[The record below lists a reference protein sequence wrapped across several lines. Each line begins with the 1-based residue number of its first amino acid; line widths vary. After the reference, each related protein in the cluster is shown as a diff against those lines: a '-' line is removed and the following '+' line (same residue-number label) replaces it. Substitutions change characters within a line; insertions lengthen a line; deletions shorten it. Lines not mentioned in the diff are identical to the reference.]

1 MTLNPHTIL
10 DRLGAVVS
18 LARRAYAPY
27 KTQIVTLTGLS
38 LLSGILEGIGV
49 NALIPLLSFV
59 IDNGGEATDALSN
72 LVRTFFHTIG
82 LDFAPKY
89 LLVFIV
95 ILFLVRSAILFLLYY
110 TQIKIMTDYEADTR
124 ARLLKATL
132 DSSWTSLS
140 KQRMGHLESW
150 LLIDVP
156 ASVTLLRNVSSAMM
170 LITSLCIYLV
180 IAFNISPI
188 IMLATLGLAVLL
200 LLALQPL
207 TTNTRT
213 LSGQR
218 AAVFSDIS
226 HWISEHMLGVKAIKA
241 AAVEDAA
248 FSAGKVLFERARTLN
263 RQVTTLS
270 YTGSLAVPPL
280 GILYIAGIFALAF
293 RTDIV
298 SLAALPAIVYLIY
311 RIATYVQQLQSSIQT
326 MNEQAPHVQ
335 RILRYLDDVQKD
347 TGEHSGTRPFS
358 FKQALTFEDVSFS
371 YDRPILSH
379 VSFSIARGSFVG
391 FIGPSGA
398 GKTTCI
404 DLVLR
409 LLKPTTGKITLD
421 GTDASEFDLK
431 DWRSKIGYVSQ
442 DLFLGNDTIRNNI
455 SFFGT
460 LSDDEIMAAAEQAHI
475 ADVIHKMPEG
485 LDTIVGDRGMTLSAG
500 QRQRLVI
507 ARALAHKPEILVLDE
522 ATSALDAES
531 EAQIKRIIEEL
542 KGKMTIIAVAHR
554 LSTIM
559 EADTLIALED
569 GRIKEVGT
577 PQSLLKNA
585 DSYFSRVSAF

>member
-1 MTLNPHTIL
+1 MTLNPNVIF

-18 LARRAYAPY
+18 LARRAYSPY
-27 KTQIVTLTGLS
+27 KIEIITLTGLS

-72 LVRTFFHTIG
+72 MVRAFFHVIG
-82 LDFAPKY
+82 LDFAPKF

-95 ILFLVRSAILFLLYY
+95 VLFLVRSAILFLLYF

-132 DSSWTSLS
+132 GSPWSSLAR
-140 KQRMGHLESW
+140 QRMGHLESG

-156 ASVTLLRNVSSAMM
+156 ASVTLLRNVSSAIM
-170 LITSLCIYLV
+170 LVTSLLIYLV
-180 IAFNISPI
+180 IAFNISPV
-188 IMLATLGLAVLL
+188 IMLATLGLAIIL

-207 TTNTRT
+207 TTNTRK

-226 HWISEHMLGVKAIKA
+226 HWVSEHMLGVKAIKA
-241 AAVEDAA
+241 AAVEEDA
-248 FSAGKVLFERARTLN
+248 FFAGKKLFESARTLN
-263 RQVTTLS
+263 RRVTTLS
-270 YTGSLAVPPL
+270 YMGSLAVPPL

-335 RILRYLDDVQKD
+335 RILQYLENAKGDE
-347 TGEHSGTRPFS
+347 GERSGKHTFS
-358 FKQALTFEDVSFS
+358 FKKMLTFENVSFS
-371 YDRPILSH
+371 YDCPILSNI
-379 VSFSIARGSFVG
+379 SFSIVRGSFVG

-404 DLVLR
+404 DLILR
-409 LLKPTTGKITLD
+409 LLIPTDGKITLD
-421 GTDASEFDLK
+421 GIDASEIDLK
-431 DWRSKIGYVSQ
+431 EWRSKMGYVSQ
-442 DLFLGNDTIRNNI
+442 DLFLSNDTIRNNI

-475 ADVIHKMPEG
+475 ADVIRKMPEG
-485 LDTIVGDRGMTLSAG
+485 LDTIVGDRGMTLSSG

-542 KGKMTIIAVAHR
+542 KGKITIIAVAHR

-559 EADTLIALED
+559 EADTLIALEG
-569 GRIKEVGT
+569 GRIVEEGS
-577 PQSLLKNA
+577 PENLLKKS
-585 DSYFSRVSAF
+585 DSYFSRVNAF